1 MNAAKKAKRLQK
13 QAEIAELA
21 RLHEKEKLLEAQG
34 EQLRKQ
40 NDILLAKLKEQEARN
55 EKLAEEA
62 DEMIRR
68 GIRML
73 QRY

>member
-13 QAEIAELA
+13 QAGTTALA
-21 RLHEKEKLLEAQG
+21 RLLEKEKRLEAQG
-34 EQLRKQ
+34 ERLRKQ
-40 NDILLAKLKEQEARN
+40 NEILLAKLKEQEARN
-55 EKLAEEA
+55 EQLAEEA

>member
-13 QAEIAELA
+13 QVETAELA
-21 RLHEKEKLLEAQG
+21 RLHEKQKRLEAQG

-40 NDILLAKLKEQEARN
+40 NEILLAKLKEQEDRN